1 LIVLQ
6 LGALFF
12 TLDKENYIKTIDR
25 SNVVYYNGN
34 KAEEPYYLRSTCSK
48 IPLTEKI
55 TYEN

>member
-1 LIVLQ
+1 MIVLQ

-12 TLDKENYIKTIDR
+12 TLDKENYKITIDR